1 MAGGDLVLPSTARNL
16 GPAGLITVAWVGFA
30 LAAGLVAVRCYAR
43 LTEVKR
49 LHLDDYWLLTALFFL
64 LTNAILQT
72 LQTPSTFYLAWLEAG
87 KQEPPEQTLAIGNVY
102 VRYEF
107 AIIGIF
113 WTVCWCV
120 KASFLAMYKRLF
132 AGLPQYLTLWW
143 VVVFFTAG
151 SYIGCWFASAWTCH
165 PPSTY
170 FRFGMYR
177 LLDSCECM
185 KPIDVRGGVISISY
199 STAVDILSDLMIM
212 ALPIRIIPSLQV
224 TRDHKRG
231 LLLIFCIGLFIIAAA
246 IVRLTQIVTSERTDP
261 AGLSVWGL
269 VESSIS
275 VCVGSLPPLKA
286 LISRKAHSTFRSGKS
301 LSKSRSRSQRK
312 NISSDEEQHELSK
325 TSNAIA
331 IAMSD
336 RSTSDPPYPDP
347 VAHGQI
353 VVEREYIVH

>member
-1 MAGGDLVLPSTARNL
+1 MAGGELVLPSTARNL

-30 LAAGLVAVRCYAR
+30 LAASLVAVRCYAR
-43 LTEVKR
+43 LTEVHR
-49 LHLDDYWLLTALFFL
+49 FHMDDYWLLTALLFL
-64 LTNAILQT
+64 LINAILQT
-72 LQTPSTFYLAWLEAG
+72 LQTPSTFYLAWLQAG
-87 KQEPPEQTLAIGNVY
+87 KQEPPEQTLAVGNLY

-107 AIIGIF
+107 VIIAFF

-132 AGLPQYLTLWW
+132 DGLPHYLRLWW
-143 VVVFFTAG
+143 VVVLFTAG
-151 SYIGCWFASAWTCH
+151 AYIGCWFASAWTCH

-170 FRFGMYR
+170 FHFGTYHLPDR
-177 LLDSCECM
+177 CECT

-224 TRDHKRG
+224 SRAHKRG
-231 LLLIFCIGLFIIAAA
+231 LVLIFCVGFFVIAAA
-246 IVRLTQIVTSERTDP
+246 VVRLTQIVTSERTDP

-275 VCVGSLPPLKA
+275 VCVGSLPALKA
-286 LISRKAHSTFRSGKS
+286 LISRKVHTTFRSGRS
-301 LSKSRSRSQRK
+301 SSKSRSRSRRL
-312 NISSDEEQHELSK
+312 NFSTDEEQHELSK
-325 TSNAIA
+325 TSNANA
-331 IAMSD
+331 IASSD
-336 RSTSDPPYPDP
+336 RLTSDPHYIDQ